1 VTGTVNEVSC
11 ETLNKFEGEEEM
23 KKMLIGGL
31 VVCLMMGLFVGC
43 PEKPEEEKDDGT
55 ETVAAEYQG
64 RYNVTDKNFTHVHY
78 ILTKN
83 KFDQYGA
90 DFLTY
95 SFAARTD
102 GKNLHIMAHVTD
114 KGSWLLSGTLE
125 EHKIGYF
132 EDNKLILTNYM
143 DVNLTDSKTITAVKQ
158 E

>member
-1 VTGTVNEVSC
+1 VNEVSC
-11 ETLNKFEGEEEM
+11 ETLNKFEGEKEM

-31 VVCLMMGLFVGC
+31 VVCLMMGLFVSC

-64 RYNVTDKNFTHVHY
+64 RYNVTDKNFTNVHY
-78 ILTKN
+78 VLTKN
-83 KFDQYGA
+83 KFDQYNSDNA
-90 DFLTY
+90 TSPSY

-102 GKNLHIMAHVTD
+102 GKNLHIMANTD
-114 KGSWLLSGTLE
+114 KNLWVTTGNIKDV
-125 EHKIGYF
+125 KIGYF

-143 DVNLTDSKTITAVKQ
+143 NVNLTDSGKFTAVKQ